1 MVLVFLHPYAEAY
14 IEGFGDLS
22 RSLDGVG
29 GKNGSPYDICDG
41 SMGCVAGKWGLKVA
55 RLDG

>member
-29 GKNGSPYDICDG
+29 GKN
-41 SMGCVAGKWGLKVA
+41 
-55 RLDG
+55 